1 MSYVDEMRVT
11 KRNKGLEEISFDKIL
26 KRIKSIGKEQD
37 LHNINYSA
45 LCLKII
51 DQLYD
56 KIETTKIDELTGEQC
71 ASQTTKHPDFGKL
84 ASAIVIS
91 NLHKNTKSNFLS
103 VMRKIF
109 N

>member
-11 KRNKGLEEISFDKIL
+11 KRNKVLEEISFDKIL
-26 KRIKSIGKEQD
+26 KRIKSIGRVQD

-56 KIETTKIDELTGEQC
+56 KIETT
-71 ASQTTKHPDFGKL
+71 
-84 ASAIVIS
+84 
-91 NLHKNTKSNFLS
+91 
-103 VMRKIF
+103 
-109 N
+109 